1 MTVDWASLAAIAYLA
16 VLAYTFART
25 LENTGSITRSIIA
38 VSVMA
43 DLGAAALLVL
53 GVDRPLFLLCTRLG
67 CITVTAL
74 TLFLAAKIPTTIY
87 LILNRERLEKLL
99 DQERRQALQ

>member
-1 MTVDWASLAAIAYLA
+1 MMVGWTSFAAIAYLA
-16 VLAYTFART
+16 VPAYTFVKT
-25 LENTGSITRSIIA
+25 LEKTGSLARGIIA

-67 CITVTAL
+67 CVTVTAM
-74 TLFLAAKIPTTIY
+74 TLFLAAKIPATVY
-87 LILNRERLEKLL
+87 LVAKRKTLEKLL
-99 DQERRQALQ
+99 EER